1 MDVRSPPPSRPFG
14 FGFGSSPR
22 VRSRALPRLRRS
34 DTPCR
39 ARCRYDLGAIC
50 FGSLIVAIIQTVYA
64 IAIYLEEKARKQG
77 NKLLECL
84 LACLA
89 CLIACIQKC
98 VEYMNKYAYTYV
110 GIYGYGFMTAGWKKV
125 MGLCANEGLTI
136 IQNDLIVEYVLLFGS
151 VVVGMLTCGVG
162 LMAVINGPARWTLG
176 LHPYARGIVGTVCF
190 FIGFGISIVMN
201 GVIDAANKAVFILF
215 LENPHALEHTHPEH
229 HDRLLKAWKMIGH
242 AERAEDVAA

>member
-1 MDVRSPPPSRPFG
+1 MLQTLAD
-14 FGFGSSPR
+14 
-22 VRSRALPRLRRS
+22 RAKACGGLMA
-34 DTPCR
+34 C
-39 ARCRYDLGAIC
+39 CMHC
-50 FGSLIVAIIQTVYA
+50 FACA
-64 IAIYLEEKARKQG
+64 IACLERCA
-77 NKLLECL
+77 
-84 LACLA
+84 
-89 CLIACIQKC
+89 
-98 VEYMNKYAYTYV
+98 EYMNKYAYTYV
-110 GIYGYGFMTAGWKKV
+110 GIYGYGFMTAGWKV
-125 MGLCANEGLTI
+125 MGLFANEGLT